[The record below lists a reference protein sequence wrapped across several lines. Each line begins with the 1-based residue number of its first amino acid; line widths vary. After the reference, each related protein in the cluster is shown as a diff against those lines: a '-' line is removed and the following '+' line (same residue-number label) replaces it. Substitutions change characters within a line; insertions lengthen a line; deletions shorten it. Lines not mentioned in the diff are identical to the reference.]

1 MRQIDNMMPQ
11 EIETLR
17 VKGMLGSKTTSAE
30 AIIQNRDF
38 ELETV
43 DAMQAATARRLETLK
58 LALDQA
64 FLDGVSFGL
73 KQQSK

>member
-1 MRQIDNMMPQ
+1 MRQIDNMTDR

-17 VKGMLGSKTTSAE
+17 LKGMLPTKTFVPSA
-30 AIIQNRDF
+30 DTF
-38 ELETV
+38 EQQTL
-43 DAMQAATARRLETLK
+43 DAMDAETAQRLPTLK

-64 FLDGVSFGL
+64 FLAGVLFGL

>member
-1 MRQIDNMMPQ
+1 MRQIDNMSSD

-17 VKGMLGSKTTSAE
+17 VKGMLSEPTHPKV
-30 AIIQNRDF
+30 DPF
-38 ELETV
+38 ERQTL
-43 DAMQAATARRLETLK
+43 DAMDAATAQRLSTLEV
-58 LALDQA
+58 ALDQA